1 MNKALKGV
9 SPLIAT
15 LLLIAVAL
23 VLAGI
28 LYTWSSVYFTQQI
41 SQIEEATTAQAACAF
56 AGLDI
61 DDSTNSATRCDFNAT
76 DRPLD
81 SLSRL
86 TFKLSNTGTVDF
98 NGDLTITASDGNTV
112 VTLVYTPNLSKG
124 VFVQVNCTNTTT
136 PTNNCSRTSTADLNL
151 LTSLT
156 SLRVTSSDCPT
167 KYAESSNCSTS
178 T

>member
-41 SQIEEATTAQAACAF
+41 TQIEQSTTVQAACAF

-61 DDSTNSATRCDFNAT
+61 DDSTTSGTRCDFNAT
-76 DRPLD
+76 DQLD
-81 SLSRL
+81 SLNRL
-86 TFKLSNTGTVDF
+86 RIKLSNTGTVDF
-98 NGDLTITASDGNTV
+98 NGDLTITATDGNNV
-112 VTLVYTPNLSKG
+112 VTLVYTTNLSKG
-124 VFVQVNCTNTTT
+124 AFVLVNCTNTTT
-136 PTNNCSRTSTADLNL
+136 PTNNCSRTSTADLDL

-156 SLRVTSSDCPT
+156 SLRVTPSDCPT
-167 KYAESSNCSTS
+167 RYDESSNCSTS